1 VAWGS
6 GPGWGKRAES
16 ESDDETASSSSTEEA
31 DEPKKPSN
39 PPLSVAEPKRSVEVA
54 QPVQLPEAAA
64 QQDAIPSALGIE
76 WIDNEAKLNAC
87 VRSLQKNLFEQFK
100 EKKSLQENRIG
111 VIALRCEGD
120 GRIAPVP
127 VVSVA
132 TRTSAYVIEGSL
144 LRSAIASSGLARLLE
159 DPKVGKLMYDCRRD
173 ADALQHH
180 YDIALAGVED
190 LQLLELMV
198 RTEPWDRAS
207 LHGLP
212 EIRPGAHADIFSLRN
227 LAQAC
232 SYFNVPFSREAF
244 DSISRP
250 MKAANLR
257 IAASSS
263 QVLFALL
270 DQLRCPLALRPS
282 LLSSSALYA
291 DYFRTRS
298 DAFVARG
305 NYLSDHDFLPFGV
318 LPGVPAAQSPAF
330 LCAGCER
337 ALEVARERDSARRPW
352 CGLCLA
358 LTKRR
363 EEPRPEVALQ

>member
-1 VAWGS
+1 MAKKIREKELKTFGIISFPGERQSAEQPAGNGDAGRVAWGS

-132 TRTSAYVIEGSL
+132 TRTSAYVI
-144 LRSAIASSGLARLLE
+144 
-159 DPKVGKLMYDCRRD
+159 
-173 ADALQHH
+173 
-180 YDIALAGVED
+180 
-190 LQLLELMV
+190 
-198 RTEPWDRAS
+198 RA
-207 LHGLP
+207 
-212 EIRPGAHADIFSLRN
+212 
-227 LAQAC
+227 
-232 SYFNVPFSREAF
+232 
-244 DSISRP
+244 
-250 MKAANLR
+250 
-257 IAASSS
+257 
-263 QVLFALL
+263 
-270 DQLRCPLALRPS
+270 
-282 LLSSSALYA
+282 
-291 DYFRTRS
+291 
-298 DAFVARG
+298 
-305 NYLSDHDFLPFGV
+305 
-318 LPGVPAAQSPAF
+318 
-330 LCAGCER
+330 
-337 ALEVARERDSARRPW
+337 
-352 CGLCLA
+352 A
-358 LTKRR
+358 LTTGVVWLVSHFRGR
-363 EEPRPEVALQ
+363 